1 MAEIT
6 ARYRSGGKQ
15 LSESIIAIQ
24 EKDIDTAWETFAT
37 AGKALQTWNTYPTA
51 EGVKEGAEAGSKRI
65 QPFVSKAAA
74 TAKNKLTPF
83 FDPDNTNVI
92 PSFYAFLRCKTNRC
106 TVSAKLFEQRSINC
120 RQKWNQN
127 QKIGDYYGVDLGR
140 VIL

>member
-1 MAEIT
+1 MKNDKET
-6 ARYRSGGKQ
+6 AALKSEFESILAAIETFRSTCDNADLKSELDPWLKSLQDIASGGKAII
-15 LSESIIAIQ
+15 ESIIAIQ

-83 FDPDNTNVI
+83 
-92 PSFYAFLRCKTNRC
+92 
-106 TVSAKLFEQRSINC
+106 SILII
-120 RQKWNQN
+120 RM
-127 QKIGDYYGVDLGR
+127 
-140 VIL
+140 

>member
-1 MAEIT
+1 MLILAVT
-6 ARYRSGGKQ
+6 FSSFSFRYSDSGKPCGTRTERGQ
-15 LSESIIAIQ
+15 
-24 EKDIDTAWETFAT
+24 FAT

-92 PSFYAFLRCKTNRC
+92 PSFYAVL
-106 TVSAKLFEQRSINC
+106 A
-120 RQKWNQN
+120 
-127 QKIGDYYGVDLGR
+127 GVNSHDQFQMLPEE
-140 VIL
+140 L